1 MTEQHGAGSVA
12 KNRRIVLPCPAHAPL
27 ARVPEAVD
35 SGNKHKLGMAFR
47 EHVRCLLDVVHNTG
61 AGNIRFSAFDLVAHA
76 QHIRNNG
83 VWRRRDVVLRGGAG
97 EQCVQI
103 LWIHARHVKR
113 SFARN
118 CEHIHCALVMRC
130 KMARA
135 GSEPLTHLAGC
146 ERKTHAI
153 PKNICERLIAH
164 RTAGLVRTGS
174 QYSDIFEP
182 FDQSGHCLFLS
193 VMVCWTRQNYTDY
206 FVFFQWIAVHNH
218 DIIHLYQLNRACIKN
233 YMKKQITVFLVE
245 DDKDLA
251 DIYCTKFKQAGFICQ
266 HMQTGSGATEMI
278 QKNIPDVAILDVM
291 LPQKNGFEILQ
302 EIRANIKTKHM
313 PVIMLTSLG
322 NGFDVRQ
329 GIKNG
334 ADKYLVKT
342 EVTPTQIV
350 EEINNLLK

>member
-1 MTEQHGAGSVA
+1 
-12 KNRRIVLPCPAHAPL
+12 
-27 ARVPEAVD
+27 
-35 SGNKHKLGMAFR
+35 
-47 EHVRCLLDVVHNTG
+47 
-61 AGNIRFSAFDLVAHA
+61 
-76 QHIRNNG
+76 
-83 VWRRRDVVLRGGAG
+83 
-97 EQCVQI
+97 
-103 LWIHARHVKR
+103 
-113 SFARN
+113 
-118 CEHIHCALVMRC
+118 
-130 KMARA
+130 
-135 GSEPLTHLAGC
+135 
-146 ERKTHAI
+146 
-153 PKNICERLIAH
+153 
-164 RTAGLVRTGS
+164 
-174 QYSDIFEP
+174 
-182 FDQSGHCLFLS
+182 
-193 VMVCWTRQNYTDY
+193 
-206 FVFFQWIAVHNH
+206 
-218 DIIHLYQLNRACIKN
+218 
-233 YMKKQITVFLVE
+233 MKKQITVFLVE